1 MRNPFSRVTFPGVL
15 TFILGAV
22 FGFTNG
28 LYAGLQG
35 ETPGALE
42 TVQLLLLFW
51 SIGWWIQKDSRTRR
65 ISSPNDLGFFLSIAW
80 PIVLFY
86 HLFRTRRLKA
96 LLLIASYLAI
106 FLTAAFAGVVLSV
119 LITGQ

>member
-1 MRNPFSRVTFPGVL
+1 LTNPFSGLTFPGVL

-28 LYAGLQG
+28 LYTGLQR
-35 ETPGALE
+35 ETPGVLE
-42 TVQLLLLFW
+42 VVQLVLLFW
-51 SIGWWIQKDSRTRR
+51 SIGWWIQKDSRKRGIRWPT
-65 ISSPNDLGFFLSIAW
+65 DLGLFLWIAW

-96 LLLIASYLAI
+96 LLLIAGYLAI
-106 FLTAAFAGVVLSV
+106 FLVAAIAGVALSI
-119 LITGQ
+119 LITV

>member
-1 MRNPFSRVTFPGVL
+1 MKNRFSRLTFPGVL

-22 FGFTNG
+22 FGFSNG
-28 LYAGLQG
+28 LYAGLQR

-42 TVQLLLLFW
+42 AVQLLLLFW
-51 SIGWWIQKDSRTRR
+51 SLGWWIQKDSRTRD
-65 ISSPNDLGFFLSIAW
+65 IDSPTDLGFFLWIAW

-96 LLLIASYLAI
+96 LLLIAGYLAV
-106 FLTAAFAGVVLSV
+106 FLTAVIAGVVLSI
-119 LITGQ
+119 LITV